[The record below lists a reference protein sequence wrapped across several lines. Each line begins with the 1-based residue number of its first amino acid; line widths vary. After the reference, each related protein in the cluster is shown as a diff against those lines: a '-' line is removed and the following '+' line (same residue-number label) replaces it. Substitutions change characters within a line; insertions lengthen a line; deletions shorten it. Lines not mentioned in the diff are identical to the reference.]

1 MSMNPLRYIFPI
13 LSPAAGV
20 PDHDRSRFEPRRS
33 RHGDECHRPGSDSS
47 TTPRHGHPSEHEA
60 HGSSHRTGRRT
71 DLDQAQRLTIRSSLT
86 GSPSSLGRKGVGR
99 PDVALSALTKKGEE
113 IFVAL
118 AGNPNCGKS
127 TLFNA
132 LTGARQHVGNYAG
145 VTVEKHDGTY
155 RFRGQKITLTD
166 LPGTYSLSSYSPEER
181 ITQIELLSGTHDVVV
196 VVVDST
202 TLKRSLMLLAQVMQ
216 TGARVVLCLNMADEA
231 RLSGQELDL
240 TKMSELLGCPV
251 VQTVGHKGEGL
262 DELKAA
268 ISEAH
273 NGPPTSDPIEHERR
287 LTLGPEVDAALR
299 SIKSHLPPEVPVEA
313 RGWIATK
320 LLGKEELVLP
330 RSMEIPQES
339 LTVAKK
345 VAHETRQRLLAQG
358 DDDIGLLLTQ
368 SYHAFIDGLL
378 KQTLVRRADPGA
390 RRRSDKIDEIVVH
403 RIFGLPIFAA
413 IMYATF
419 WLTFTLGDP
428 PMEWIEGGFQ
438 LLGDFVSR
446 FFSDDSPIRSL
457 IVDGIIGGVG
467 GVMVFLPNVLLLFL
481 GLAILENTGYMARA
495 AFLMD
500 RVMHRFGLHGR
511 SFLPMMSGFGC
522 SIPGIMAT
530 RTLESERDRL
540 TTMMVLPLM
549 SCGARL
555 TIWMLLIPAFFPP
568 AFRAP
573 ALWLIY
579 AIGIALALAGSWVIR
594 HTLLRGEEAP
604 FVMELPPYR
613 MPTLKSLVIKVVER
627 GNAYL
632 RKAGTIILTISIAM
646 WFLAAYPKKTSFDV
660 DQKLASGQLTLVDT
674 ANDDPTALTEDELE
688 NFRTQESLRYSI
700 AGRIGGLMEP
710 LIKPLGFDWKLGT
723 AMIGAFAAKE
733 VFVAQVGV
741 VYAMGEVDESSETL
755 REALR
760 RDYSPLVGFSMML
773 FLLIGTPCMATI
785 AVTRRESGSWKW
797 ALLQLGGWTTL
808 AYIASLLT
816 YQIGRLFL

>member
-1 MSMNPLRYIFPI
+1 M
-13 LSPAAGV
+13 
-20 PDHDRSRFEPRRS
+20 
-33 RHGDECHRPGSDSS
+33 
-47 TTPRHGHPSEHEA
+47 
-60 HGSSHRTGRRT
+60 
-71 DLDQAQRLTIRSSLT
+71 
-86 GSPSSLGRKGVGR
+86 
-99 PDVALSALTKKGEE
+99 
-113 IFVAL
+113 
-118 AGNPNCGKS
+118 
-127 TLFNA
+127 FNA

-155 RFRGQKITLTD
+155 RYRGQQITLTD

-181 ITQIELLSGTHDVVV
+181 ITQLELLGGAHDVVV

-202 TLKRSLMLLAQVMQ
+202 TLKRSLMLLAQILQ
-216 TGARVVLCLNMADEA
+216 LGARVVLCLNMADEA

-240 TKMSELLGCPV
+240 AKVRALLNCPV
-251 VQTVGHKGEGL
+251 VETVGHKGEGL
-262 DELKAA
+262 EALKAA

-273 NGPPTSDPIEHERR
+273 NLPQAPDKSGAALLCLGANVER
-287 LTLGPEVDAALR
+287 ALR
-299 SIKSHLPPEVPVEA
+299 SIEEHLPPELPKRCGAWVS
-313 RGWIATK
+313 TK
-320 LLGKEELVLP
+320 LLGDEALLL
-330 RSMEIPQES
+330 PQE
-339 LTVAKK
+339 LTLPEGALDAARK
-345 VAHETRQRLLAQG
+345 VARRERAELLQG
-358 DDDIGLLLTQ
+358 RDVDIALLLTQ
-368 SYHAFIDGLL
+368 SYHEFIDDLL
-378 KQTLVRRADPGA
+378 NRVTLRRADENA
-390 RRRSDKIDEIVVH
+390 RRRSDKIDQIVVH
-403 RIFGLPIFAA
+403 PLFGLPIFAA
-413 IMYATF
+413 IMYGTF
-419 WLTFTLGDP
+419 WMTFTLGDP
-428 PMEWIEGGFQ
+428 PMGWIEAGFSRLRDLIGGLFNN
-438 LLGDFVSR
+438 
-446 FFSDDSPIRSL
+446 DSAVRSL
-457 IVDGIIGGVG
+457 LVEGVIGGVG

-530 RTLESERDRL
+530 RTLENERDRL

-579 AIGIALALAGSWVIR
+579 AIGIALALCGSWVLR
-594 HTLLRGEEAP
+594 KTLLKGEEAP

-613 MPTLKSLVIKVVER
+613 LPTLKSLVIKVLER
-627 GNAYL
+627 GYAYV
-632 RKAGTIILTISIAM
+632 RKAGTIILAISIAM
-646 WFLAAYPKKTSFDV
+646 WFLASYPEKQVFDV
-660 DQKLASGQLTLVDT
+660 DAKIASGELSLS
-674 ANDDPTALTEDELE
+674 DDEIS
-688 NFRTQESLRYSI
+688 NVRSQEALRYSV

-710 LIKPLGFDWKLGT
+710 LIRPLGFDWKLGT

-741 VYAMGEVDESSETL
+741 VYAMGEVDETSESL
-755 REALR
+755 RAALR

-797 ALLQLGGWTTL
+797 ALLQLGGWTAI
-808 AYIASLLT
+808 AYVASLLT
-816 YQIGRLFL
+816 YQIGSLFL

>member
-1 MSMNPLRYIFPI
+1 MNPLRYIFPV

-20 PDHDRSRFEPRRS
+20 SFDDRSRFEPRRS
-33 RHGDECHRPGSDSS
+33 RYGNERHGSGGNSAKTARHGDPA
-47 TTPRHGHPSEHEA
+47 EHEA
-60 HGSSHRTGRRT
+60 HGGAHRAGWRT
-71 DLDQAQRLTIRSSLT
+71 YLDQAQRLAIRSSVS
-86 GSPSSLGRKGVGR
+86 GSASGIGRKSNGR

-113 IFVAL
+113 LSVAL

-145 VTVEKHDGTY
+145 VTVEKHDGSY
-155 RFRGQKITLTD
+155 RFRGQKITVTD

-181 ITQIELLSGTHDVVV
+181 ITQLELLSAAHDVVV

-216 TGARVVLCLNMADEA
+216 TGARLVLCLNMADEA
-231 RLSGQELDL
+231 RFAGQELNL
-240 TKMSELLGCPV
+240 AKMSELLGCPV
-251 VQTVGHKGEGL
+251 VETVGHKEEGL
-262 DELKAA
+262 EALKAA

-273 NGPPTSDPIEHERR
+273 NRPTALSSEEHR
-287 LTLGPEVDAALR
+287 LTLGPDVDGALR
-299 SIKSHLPPEVPVEA
+299 SIEVLLPQEVPTEA
-313 RGWIATK
+313 RSWVATK
-320 LLGKEELVLP
+320 LLGDEPLILP
-330 RSMEIPQES
+330 ETID
-339 LTVAKK
+339 LTEDRLEHA
-345 VAHETRQRLLAQG
+345 RQAATEQRERLLAHG
-358 DDDIGLLLTQ
+358 TDDIGLLLTQ

-378 KQTLVRRADPGA
+378 MQTLVRRANPDA
-390 RRRSDKIDEIVVH
+390 RRRSDMIDEVVVH
-403 RIFGLPIFAA
+403 PIFGLPIFAA

-428 PMEWIEGGFQ
+428 PMAWIESGFQ
-438 LLGDFVSR
+438 LLGDFISR
-446 FFSDDSPIRSL
+446 FFSAESPVRSL
-457 IVDGIIGGVG
+457 LVDGIIGGVG

-579 AIGIALALAGSWVIR
+579 AIGIALALGGSWVIR
-594 HTLLRGEEAP
+594 HTLLKGEEAP

-613 MPTLKSLVIKVVER
+613 LPTLKSLVIKVVER
-627 GNAYL
+627 GHAYL
-632 RKAGTIILTISIAM
+632 RKAGTIILTISIVM
-646 WFLAAYPKKTSFDV
+646 WFLAAYPKKPAFDI
-660 DQKLASGQLTLVDT
+660 DSKIASGEVTVVDEPSES
-674 ANDDPTALTEDELE
+674 ATALTQDELE
-688 NFRTQESLRYSI
+688 NIRTQESLRYSA

-710 LIKPLGFDWKLGT
+710 LIRPLGFDWKLGT

-741 VYAMGEVDESSETL
+741 VYAMGELDETSESL
-755 REALR
+755 RQALR

-797 ALLQLGGWTTL
+797 ALLQLGGWTAL
-808 AYIASLLT
+808 AYVASLLT
-816 YQIGRLFL
+816 FQIGRLFLDV